1 MIAREEAQRGAPL
14 VQLLP
19 WPAMRRV
26 ANPPNP
32 WSSREVEWLEPP
44 PIVQLEVYEEQARSI
59 LAQNDSPDVPFRF
72 SVNPY
77 RGCQHACAYCYAR
90 ATHSYLG
97 LGAGTDFDSKIV
109 VKRNAPELLAQELR
123 RKRQP
128 IDWIAFSGVTDCYQP
143 LEASYQ
149 LTRRC
154 LEVCLERN
162 QSIGIVTKSALVRRD
177 AALLGQLARRASVRV
192 FVSIPFWDS
201 DMCRAIEP
209 WAPTPKTRIQT
220 LQALAEAGVETGVAF
235 APMIPGLNDS
245 QINDVLRAAR
255 AAGAQFAFMI
265 PLRLSPQVREV
276 FEERLREAYPGRANK
291 VLSALAQIRGGQSNQ
306 TNFGERMR
314 GSGPRWQA
322 VQDLFALECRRLG
335 LNSAVE
341 SKQQPVEPLAPA
353 PRQGEQQ
360 HVLF

>member
-1 MIAREEAQRGAPL
+1 
-14 VQLLP
+14 
-19 WPAMRRV
+19 MRRV

-32 WSSREVEWLEPP
+32 WLSREVEWLEPP
-44 PIVQLEVYEEQARSI
+44 PPVQLEVFEEDARSI

-90 ATHSYLG
+90 TTHQYLG

-109 VKRNAPELLAQELR
+109 VKRNAATLLAHELE

-149 LTRRC
+149 LTRKC

-177 AALLGQLARRASVRV
+177 AALLGQLAKRASVRV
-192 FVSIPFWDS
+192 FLSIPFWDE
-201 DMCRAIEP
+201 DMARAIEP
-209 WAPTPKTRIQT
+209 WAPTPKTRLST
-220 LQALAEAGVETGVAF
+220 LRALADAGVETGVAF

-245 QINDVLRAAR
+245 QISSVLRAAR
-255 AAGAQFAFMI
+255 EAGAQFAFLI
-265 PLRLSPQVREV
+265 PLRLAAQVRAV
-276 FEERLREAYPGRANK
+276 FEQRLLEAYPGRAKK
-291 VLSALAQIRGGQSNQ
+291 VLSSLAQLRSGQAVPSD
-306 TNFGERMR
+306 FGERMR

-335 LNSAVE
+335 LNCSVE
-341 SKQQPVEPLAPA
+341 SKLRPVEPMAPQVR
-353 PRQGEQQ
+353 PSQQ
-360 HVLF
+360 QQLLF